1 MTIKKNN
8 LKVCLVRFLTKGLVL
23 VSKAFTRVN
32 DVTFDYLSIRN
43 KNLRKR
49 KPVNDDNL
57 SPGIREL
64 RDALNNLN
72 KPVSGPLSVVIK
84 SLREDALKKEEDNIL
99 DEYVY
104 TDDEDNRDEELAG
117 RLLAELKKK
126 KAIPSK
132 LAFLIS
138 TAHPFHILP
147 PSPWP
152 FGAAAAAFTLT
163 SGAVMYMHG
172 HLDGW
177 YTLKLGVYG
186 TVFVMYLWWRD
197 VIREAKCEKKH
208 NPRVKAGL
216 TFGVVLFIT
225 SEAMFFFTFFWT
237 FFYFSCMPS
246 FDPEHTWP
254 PKAIQ
259 ESRHLGMATFNTLV
273 LLSSAATVTW
283 AHYSVMKGDK
293 KHTVEALGSTIFLAC
308 LFMCVQLYEYRT
320 YPFCMSDGIYGSC
333 FYILT
338 GFHGFHVFLGTV
350 GLLVA
355 LRRVL
360 HNSFTLSTHLG
371 FEAAIW
377 YWHFVDV
384 VWLVVYLTVYWWGN
398 S

>member
-1 MTIKKNN
+1 
-8 LKVCLVRFLTKGLVL
+8 
-23 VSKAFTRVN
+23 
-32 DVTFDYLSIRN
+32 
-43 KNLRKR
+43 
-49 KPVNDDNL
+49 
-57 SPGIREL
+57 
-64 RDALNNLN
+64 
-72 KPVSGPLSVVIK
+72 
-84 SLREDALKKEEDNIL
+84 
-99 DEYVY
+99 
-104 TDDEDNRDEELAG
+104 
-117 RLLAELKKK
+117 
-126 KAIPSK
+126 
-132 LAFLIS
+132 
-138 TAHPFHILP
+138 
-147 PSPWP
+147 
-152 FGAAAAAFTLT
+152 
-163 SGAVMYMHG
+163 MYMHS
-172 HLDGW
+172 HLHGW

-216 TFGVVLFIT
+216 AFGVVLFIT

-308 LFMCVQLYEYRT
+308 LFMCIQLYEYRT

-350 GLLVA
+350 GLLVS
-355 LRRVL
+355 LRRVI

>member
-1 MTIKKNN
+1 MINKNRS
-8 LKVCLVRFLTKGLVL
+8 LRAYLSRLAESLGFGY
-23 VSKAFTRVN
+23 KAFAFFNSVILRG
-32 DVTFDYLSIRN
+32 FSLRN
-43 KNLRKR
+43 SNLRKKR
-49 KPVNDDNL
+49 LTANEL
-57 SPGIREL
+57 SEIIR
-64 RDALNNLN
+64 
-72 KPVSGPLSVVIK
+72 V
-84 SLREDALKKEEDNIL
+84 LREQYRIEEEKDIR
-99 DEYVY
+99 DEYEY
-104 TDDEDNRDEELAG
+104 TVDEEIG
-117 RLLAELKKK
+117 FSFLAELNKKK
-126 KAIPSK
+126 SITSK
-132 LAFLIS
+132 LAFLMN
-138 TAHPFHILP
+138 TAHPFHILL

-152 FGAAAAAFTLT
+152 FGAATAAFILT
-163 SGAVMYMHG
+163 SGTVMYMHS
-172 HLDGW
+172 HLRGW

-186 TVFVMYLWWRD
+186 TIFVMYLWWRD
-197 VIREAKCEKKH
+197 VIREAKCEKRH
-208 NPRVKAGL
+208 NPRVKLGL

-254 PKAIQ
+254 PKAVQ

-273 LLSSAATVTW
+273 LLSSATTVTW

-293 KHTVEALGSTIFLAC
+293 KHAVEALSSTIFLAC
-308 LFMCVQLYEYRT
+308 LFMCIQLYEYRT

-338 GFHGFHVFLGTV
+338 GFHGFHVFLGTA

-355 LRRVL
+355 LRRIV

-371 FEAAIW
+371 FEAAIC

>member
-1 MTIKKNN
+1 LVTRSQIKDFSYEKQDTHFRICISSSIVMIDKST
-8 LKVCLVRFLTKGLVL
+8 LRVYCIRLLAKGFGLDFKVFTPTNVTPSASPFL
-23 VSKAFTRVN
+23 R
-32 DVTFDYLSIRN
+32 R

-49 KPVNDDNL
+49 KPATNDL
-57 SPGIREL
+57 SEVIRL
-64 RDALNNLN
+64 
-72 KPVSGPLSVVIK
+72 
-84 SLREDALKKEEDNIL
+84 LREEYYKEEEQDIRY
-99 DEYVY
+99 EYEGTV
-104 TDDEDNRDEELAG
+104 DEEIG
-117 RLLAELKKK
+117 FEFLAELKKK
-126 KAIPSK
+126 KVIPSK
-132 LAFLIS
+132 LAFLMN
-138 TAHPFHILP
+138 TTHPFHILL

-152 FGAAAAAFTLT
+152 FGAAAAAFIVA
-163 SGAVMYMHG
+163 SGAVMYMHS
-172 HLDGW
+172 HLRGW

-186 TVFVMYLWWRD
+186 IIFVMYLWWRD
-197 VIREAKCEKKH
+197 VIREAKCEKRH
-208 NPRVKAGL
+208 NPRVKSGL
-216 TFGVVLFIT
+216 TLGVVLFIT

-254 PKAIQ
+254 PKAVQ

-308 LFMCVQLYEYRT
+308 LFMCIQLYEYRT

-338 GFHGFHVFLGTV
+338 GFHGFHVFLGTI
-350 GLLVA
+350 GLMVA
-355 LRRVL
+355 LRRVI

-384 VWLVVYLTVYWWGN
+384 VWLVVYLAVYWWGN